1 MDIPP
6 SEVHGLGTPW
16 GRVPAWHSSTQSA
29 KEKERFRWGAG
40 SPSVLTRPGG
50 SHALLDL
57 GRAVRDLREANHGDR
72 VVGLDLAA
80 VDLLE
85 EVHHLVEPAELGV
98 VVLDVAR
105 GQLGYALDLD
115 RVDHGL
121 EDLLAWRV
129 LEADGDQDDLAL
141 VGEPLGRVIERDPES
156 LLDLVVVVLEVAR
169 QIAEQ
174 EEGHDLPHPLPTA
187 HVPVRHVAELL
198 HQLGVQAGLLAHLA
212 LGRLR
217 GRLVAEGVAFRER
230 EDLVP
235 DPDHRHERPSLH
247 LPQHHAPC
255 GELAD
260 HSSSLTSG
268 TKRTAVTVSSSP
280 SRSRTRYSRR
290 PRATGP
296 TSAAP
301 GSSCSTSA
309 CGSSSWAVA
318 VTEIPPNGA

>member
-57 GRAVRDLREANHGDR
+57 GRAVRDLRE
-72 VVGLDLAA
+72 
-80 VDLLE
+80 

-141 VGEPLGRVIERDPES
+141 AV
-156 LLDLVVVVLEVAR
+156 
-169 QIAEQ
+169 
-174 EEGHDLPHPLPTA
+174 
-187 HVPVRHVAELL
+187 
-198 HQLGVQAGLLAHLA
+198 LLALVA
-212 LGRLR
+212 QPDR
-217 GRLVAEGVAFRER
+217 GRLAAPLELID
-230 EDLVP
+230 EDRRVEVE
-235 DPDHRHERPSLH
+235 DKHDAAAYRPSS
-247 LPQHHAPC
+247 AR
-255 GELAD
+255 ESAA
-260 HSSSLTSG
+260 
-268 TKRTAVTVSSSP
+268 TAM
-280 SRSRTRYSRR
+280 SRS
-290 PRATGP
+290 PL
-296 TSAAP
+296 
-301 GSSCSTSA
+301 
-309 CGSSSWAVA
+309 
-318 VTEIPPNGA
+318 